1 MLIISRSVMRGSG
14 CFLIVEL
21 CAGVLSFPLLIF
33 SFVGG
38 GGLSCELVCR
48 DGDSFLLGFFCL
60 GVSLYYHVLHT
71 SSITTVVCREST
83 E

>member
-1 MLIISRSVMRGSG
+1 MFFDCRTMRGS
-14 CFLIVEL
+14 FVFST
-21 CAGVLSFPLLIF
+21 VDFFPL
-33 SFVGG
+33 SG
-38 GGLSCELVCR
+38 GGLSCELVYR
-48 DGDSFLLGFFCL
+48 DGGSFLLGFFCL